1 MAPWDEPALG
11 EAVRA
16 VQRDP
21 AHHLGVGEVL
31 WSAAHLPDAG
41 VALPPSGTDVVGYVR
56 QPMPDLGIEAFVGSG
71 VKPRGLQQLSVGV
84 QLMLCGRGVA
94 DPDRP

>member
-16 VQRDP
+16 VQSDP
-21 AHHLGVGEVL
+21 AHHLRVGEVL
-31 WSAAHLPDAG
+31 WSAAHFPDAG
-41 VALPPSGTDVVGYVR
+41 VGLPPACTEVVGYAR
-56 QPMPDLGIEAFVGSG
+56 QPMPDLGIEAFAGSG
-71 VKPRGLQQLSVGV
+71 VEPRGLQQLSVRV

-94 DPDRP
+94 HPDRP